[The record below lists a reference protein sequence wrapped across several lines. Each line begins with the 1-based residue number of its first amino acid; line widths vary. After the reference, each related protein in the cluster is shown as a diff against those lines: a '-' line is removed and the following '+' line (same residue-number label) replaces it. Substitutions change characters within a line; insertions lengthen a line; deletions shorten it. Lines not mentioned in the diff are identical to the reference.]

1 GVGEEAKRGR
11 RVEPF
16 ATLPQQPLEPH
27 DGLDLVGR
35 RIEPDDDVAAPERQA
50 LEDREQIL
58 MLFLPGTVW
67 LYARLEM
74 ARRAERR
81 LPVAERI
88 EQRARDRR
96 QFGGGHHF
104 G

>member
-16 ATLPQQPLEPH
+16 DNLRQQPLEPH

-35 RIEPDDDVAAPERQA
+35 RIEPDDDVAAPERQS
-50 LEDREQIL
+50 LEDREQDLLLIV
-58 MLFLPGTVW
+58 PGTVW
-67 LYARLEM
+67 LDARPEM
-74 ARRAERR
+74 ARRADRR

-88 EQRARDRR
+88 EDRKSTR
-96 QFGGGHHF
+96 LNSSH
-104 G
+104 